1 MWSTKIGMMLAGAV
15 VVVSV
20 TALGQQKKEFRY
32 PVTNGAMVSIVN
44 DYGPVSVKPSSGGN
58 VLVNTSTRSN
68 RVEVDGN
75 QNGNRVEVR
84 THYLQHVGPED
95 GRVDYEVQVP
105 PDASVTVHSAVGQIS
120 AERLVG
126 DVTLE
131 GESSSVQ
138 VRDFT
143 NAHLHVR
150 TVDGPVSL
158 TNVRNSHVDINSA
171 SGDVTLSSV
180 TGPKVYVNTT
190 KGQIKYTG
198 DLAGGGD
205 YAFTN
210 HSGDIDVAIPASAS
224 VDVNARSV
232 FGSVEDAF
240 QFRPNSHMTFVPSQG
255 KSFAGVSNSGGAS
268 LKLHSFTGK
277 IKVHKQ

>member
-1 MWSTKIGMMLAGAV
+1 MWSGKFGV
-15 VVVSV
+15 VVACTVALISGVSWAQAKRELHYSV
-20 TALGQQKKEFRY
+20 TS
-32 PVTNGAMVSIVN
+32 GAMVSIVN
-44 DYGPVSVKPSSGGN
+44 DYGPISVKPSAGN
-58 VLVNTSTRSN
+58 SVLINTNARSN
-68 RVEVDGN
+68 KVEIDGN
-75 QNGNRVEVR
+75 QNGNRIEVR
-84 THYLQHVGPED
+84 THYLQRVGPEE
-95 GRVDYEVQVP
+95 GQVDYEVQVP
-105 PDASVTVHSAVGQIS
+105 SNANLTVQSALGGIT
-120 AERLVG
+120 AEKLMG
-126 DVTLE
+126 DITLE
-131 GESSSVQ
+131 GDSSNVQ

-150 TVDGPVSL
+150 TVNGPVFL

>member
-1 MWSTKIGMMLAGAV
+1 MWSAKSGVVFACAV
-15 VVVSV
+15 VLMSGASWAQ
-20 TALGQQKKEFRY
+20 TKKELHY
-32 PVTNGAMVSIVN
+32 SVTNGAMVSIVN
-44 DYGPVSVKPSSGGN
+44 DYGPISVRPSSGSS
-58 VLVNTSTRSN
+58 VLVNTNARSN
-68 RVEVDGN
+68 KVEIDGN
-75 QNGNRVEVR
+75 QNGNRIEVR
-84 THYLQHVGPED
+84 THYLQRVGPED
-95 GRVDYEVQVP
+95 GRVDYEVQIP
-105 PDASVTVHSAVGQIS
+105 SDANVTVHSALGQIT
-120 AERLVG
+120 AEKLMG

-131 GESSSVQ
+131 GDSSTVQ

-158 TNVRNSHVDINSA
+158 TNLRNSHVDVNST

-190 KGQIKYTG
+190 KGKIKYTG

-210 HSGDIDVAIPASAS
+210 HSGDIDVAIPATAS

-240 QFRPNSHMTFVPSQG
+240 QFRPNSHLTFVPSQG